1 MRRRCPKTE
10 RAGRRQAGVG
20 KRARERV
27 TADLVEHGA
36 VAGLVQVEPSAIPRV
51 DRMLQR
57 EQLPNIVE
65 AQRGELARVLSQPH
79 VAQALDQ
86 VEGARARLCTH
97 TRGSSAE
104 GGQ

>member
-1 MRRRCPKTE
+1 
-10 RAGRRQAGVG
+10 
-20 KRARERV
+20 
-27 TADLVEHGA
+27 
-36 VAGLVQVEPSAIPRV
+36 
-51 DRMLQR
+51 MLQR